1 MEHTLRIQGYLARNP
16 NPLIRL
22 KSPYSTSQ
30 TRTQMQSW
38 FESKTNGSLINLA
51 YILSE
56 YWEGGLAD
64 KTDLIVR
71 PESLPRLYRGEG
83 SMMISLET
91 YYASV
96 GEDHEDLGRTY
107 LRLQEIGTFTSD
119 TPYPVIRDKINETL
133 RWEQE
138 REQKMLNLMERGVE
152 HRRQMLQR

>member
-1 MEHTLRIQGYLARNP
+1 MD
-16 NPLIRL
+16 
-22 KSPYSTSQ
+22 
-30 TRTQMQSW
+30 
-38 FESKTNGSLINLA
+38 
-51 YILSE
+51 
-56 YWEGGLAD
+56 D

-71 PESLPRLYRGEG
+71 PENLPQLYRRGG

-107 LRLQEIGTFTSD
+107 LRLREIGTFASD

-152 HRRQMLQR
+152 HRKQMLQK